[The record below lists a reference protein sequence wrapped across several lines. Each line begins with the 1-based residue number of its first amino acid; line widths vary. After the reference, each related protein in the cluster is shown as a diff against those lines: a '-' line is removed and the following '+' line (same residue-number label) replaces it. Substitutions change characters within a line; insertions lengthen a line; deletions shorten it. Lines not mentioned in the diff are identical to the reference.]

1 MIGTDTV
8 QPYQLPGHIRIPE
21 PLLKFHP
28 QRQDDAD
35 DHPLRGISK
44 FGPFSRAILGGVMDP
59 IRIALIGPPESTEKI
74 DGLLHE
80 LEQWQGPTER
90 RVYLVNFNGFSS
102 TFGVRIVRA
111 EKPEIILPKSTDDSI
126 AKSNSPHLVLA
137 EQLARAVNAA
147 QTDRTEFDVL
157 VVYLPERWHRSF
169 RGSARED
176 FDLHDFIKSHS
187 ASAGIPTQIIR
198 EDRAFTYRDRCSV
211 MWRLGIALYSKA
223 GGIPWKLAHMETD
236 TLFVGLGYAIQCDDK
251 GDPTFLTTCSQVFD
265 FDGTSLEFI
274 AYETRDMIV
283 EQRDNPYLTRGDMHR
298 VMARSLD
305 LYHHRHGGRAP
316 TSVVVHKLNPFK
328 PDEIDGCFD
337 AFRSVESIELVQIQ
351 KDTLWRG
358 AHLDPPG
365 TSSYSRKRGKKHE
378 AGYACLRGSC
388 MLLGGDE
395 ALLWTQGNVPQHGG
409 KNFFKEMKGTP
420 KPLTIKR
427 FAGLGPLSQTCRA
440 ILALTKMDWNNDA
453 LYDRLPV
460 TLSFASKLAQTL
472 KRMPNLTSKPYPF
485 RLFI

>member
-1 MIGTDTV
+1 MTDTN
-8 QPYQLPGHIRIPE
+8 YQLPGHVQIRE

-28 QRQDDAD
+28 QRQDDVD
-35 DHPLRGISK
+35 DHPLRGLTR
-44 FGPFSRAILGGVMDP
+44 FGPFSRGVLGGVMDP
-59 IRIALIGPPESTEKI
+59 IRIGLIGPPESKEKI
-74 DGLLHE
+74 KGLLGE

-90 RVYLVNFNGFSS
+90 RAYLVNFNGFSS

-111 EKPEIILPKSTDDSI
+111 DKPEIILPSSLDDSI
-126 AKSNSPHLVLA
+126 ARSSSPHLVLA

-147 QTDRTEFDVL
+147 QSVRTEFDVL

-169 RGSARED
+169 RGLPGED

-187 ASAGIPTQIIR
+187 ASAGIPTQVIR
-198 EDRAFTYRDRCSV
+198 EDRVFTYRDRCSV

-236 TLFVGLGYAIQCDDK
+236 TLYVGLGYAIQRDDK
-251 GDPTFLTTCSQVFD
+251 GNPTFLTTCSQVFD
-265 FDGTSLEFI
+265 HDGTSLEFI

-283 EQRDNPYLTRGDMHR
+283 EQRDNPYLTRRDMHR

-305 LYHHRHGGRAP
+305 LYHHRHGGRGP

-328 PDEIDGCFD
+328 ADEVDGCFD

-351 KDTLWRG
+351 KDSLWRG

-365 TSSYSRKRGKKHE
+365 ASSHSQGRGKKYE

-460 TLSFASKLAQTL
+460 TLSFASRLAQTL